1 MKQLIYILLA
11 VMALTIVMCTTKFEP
26 TDRELEHQHCDS
38 LCECDGLGC
47 SDTSHKCLDW
57 EDSTFNP
64 D

>member
-1 MKQLIYILLA
+1 MRQLLIILLA
-11 VMALTIVMCTTKFEP
+11 LMVLTILLLSRSFKP

-47 SDTSHKCLDW
+47 NDTSHKCLDW